1 MLEQFS
7 ANFLDGICSSLF
19 CCVFFS
25 VVCGSVNC
33 VPLLWLLPILNCYCL
48 WLVRSVGL
56 SQVDVRKAT
65 PKVEQDGSGRGGRG
79 GFNNQRGGPTRG
91 RGDY

>member
-1 MLEQFS
+1 
-7 ANFLDGICSSLF
+7 
-19 CCVFFS
+19 
-25 VVCGSVNC
+25 
-33 VPLLWLLPILNCYCL
+33 
-48 WLVRSVGL
+48 VRSVGL